1 MDAAGRRGEGTA
13 RSTPGTDYSK
23 LTGASYAGLAGVSP
37 AGSEMGGS
45 AGAGP
50 SGMGGSAAMVAASEA
65 AGTPDA
71 PGPAEPVR
79 VADPDQAAPGPEDGP
94 RPGRPGG
101 LAGHPVRQHL
111 LVLAGFLL
119 AGIAVSWPRASYLVT
134 GKLPATRDAGAYVWG
149 FWWIAH
155 QAVHLG
161 DPWLTHAIA
170 APVGVQ
176 LGLHAL
182 MPLPDLL
189 LSPVTAVF
197 GPSVAY
203 NLLSALMPGLTGY
216 AMYRA
221 ARLWL
226 PSQTGAIAAGAF
238 FGLSAMLVWR
248 SWYHLNLAAGAL
260 FLPIALEAAI
270 RLTRRPGW
278 RSAVVLG
285 VVLAAAVLTDQEI
298 SILVIILAVLT
309 VVVWLLRRPYTLR
322 KLALAGLAG
331 AVALI
336 LASPQLVAIY
346 HQIKA
351 GGVGSTSSSLM
362 MSYRDY
368 SSSLPSMFAP
378 SPRLRQLGLGG
389 IGFIFRGPVNDGVPD
404 FGLVLTAVALAG
416 LALSWRRGS
425 AWLLAALWL
434 ACAALALGPVL
445 RVGSHLLIPAPQQMA
460 NWRLSGLMPFTWFA
474 KIPALSG
481 FREPDRMMM
490 LGLVPAALLAGTLA
504 DWLSRRARL
513 TVAVPVIA
521 VVGVLGALEAGWSGN
536 TTIGTVPT
544 ALPALDRPIAA
555 DHSSSIVVDVPFG
568 IRGGTYTYGGAFDP
582 DAQVLAT
589 ADGHPRAV
597 GYISRVPLPTIDAID
612 RHAFYSR
619 LVAAQRREHNSP
631 REFAAAR
638 RDLSHLDIGWIIV
651 WNQWAPPN
659 SHVTRYLRSLGFH
672 VAYVADG
679 ATVWRHWPPGHHATS

>member
-13 RSTPGTDYSK
+13 ESTPGTDYQK
-23 LTGASYAGLAGVSP
+23 LTGASYAGLAGDP
-37 AGSEMGGS
+37 PGRSEMGGS

-65 AGTPDA
+65 AGSPDA
-71 PGPAEPVR
+71 SGPAEPVR
-79 VADPDQAAPGPEDGP
+79 VAGQDPAPGPEAGP
-94 RPGRPGG
+94 RPSRSGV

-119 AGIAVSWPRASYLVT
+119 AGIAVSWPRATYLVT

-149 FWWIAH
+149 FWWVAH
-155 QAVHLG
+155 QAAHLG

-197 GPSVAY
+197 GPSAAY
-203 NLLSALMPGLTGY
+203 NLLSGLMPGLMGY

-226 PSQTGAIAAGAF
+226 PTQTGAIAAGAF
-238 FGLSAMLVWR
+238 FGLSSMLVWR

-260 FLPIALEAAI
+260 FLPIALEAAV

-298 SILVIILAVLT
+298 AILVIILAVL
-309 VVVWLLRRPYTLR
+309 VLVAWLAWPPYRLGQ
-322 KLALAGLAG
+322 LGPAALAGVV
-331 AVALI
+331 AVV

-346 HQIKA
+346 HQLHS
-351 GGVGSTSSSLM
+351 GGGSSPPGSLM

-378 SPRLRQLGLGG
+378 TPRAAQLGLGG
-389 IGFIFRGPVNDGVPD
+389 IGFIFHGPVNDGIPD
-404 FGLVLTAVALAG
+404 FGLVLTIAALAG
-416 LALSWRRGS
+416 LALSWRRRS
-425 AWLLAALWL
+425 AWLLAVLWL

-445 RVGSHLLIPAPQQMA
+445 RVGSHLLIPVPQQVN

-474 KIPALSG
+474 KIPGLSG

-490 LGLVPAALLAGTLA
+490 LGIVPAALLAGALA
-504 DWLSRRARL
+504 DWLRRRARL
-513 TVAVPVIA
+513 AVAVPVLAVIA
-521 VVGVLGALEAGWSGN
+521 VLGALEAGWAGN
-536 TTIGTVPT
+536 KTIGTVPT
-544 ALPALDRPIAA
+544 SLPAVDGQIAA
-555 DHSSSIVVDVPFG
+555 DHSHSLVVDVPFG
-568 IRGGTYTYGGAFDP
+568 LRGGTYIYGGPFDP

-597 GYISRVPLPTIDAID
+597 GYISRVPLPTIEAMN
-612 RHAFYSR
+612 RHAFYSQ
-619 LVAAQRREHNSP
+619 LVARQRRERTYSWQL
-631 REFAAAR
+631 AAAK
-638 RDLSHLDIGWIIV
+638 RDLSHLDIGWVIV
-651 WNQWAPPN
+651 WNWGSPN
-659 SHVTRYLRSLGFH
+659 SHVTKYLRLTGFH
-672 VAYVADG
+672 VAYQADG
-679 ATVWRHWPPGHHATS
+679 VTVWRHWPPRHHTTAS